1 MSDILLPAL
10 KDARWPSS
18 TMVVC
23 RQLAPELDSPHIPY
37 VAFGYD
43 RPHTFEFLNREGLPD
58 LGRTAEEIERIA
70 VNNLLQ
76 RPAEWQHYGSK
87 DDIEM
92 LLWDGDYFA
101 AEHILNADFMRDAQL
116 ILEAYILAVGIPR
129 RGLLLVTNG
138 VQPPEKLRAFGAV
151 VSAQFYRAESA
162 PISPVVFGVKDGQI
176 VGMLSGGEEAGRQ
189 IAAEQAQQENKNLYI
204 SGSVLTDDDSGLQTV
219 EIVAGSPDINLLSQA
234 ILGAFKQA
242 LNDFH
247 SREDFSGVVRF
258 VLIPAMTPDSPALRQ
273 SMASLTNHLNGIA
286 AEIAR
291 ITDAKHTVAVQI
303 VYGDEAAES
312 E

>member
-1 MSDILLPAL
+1 VSDILLPAL
-10 KDARWPSS
+10 KDARWSSS

-23 RQLAPELDSPHIPY
+23 RQLAPELNSPHIPY

-43 RPHTFEFLNREGLPD
+43 RPHTFEFLNRDKLPE
-58 LGRTAEEIERIA
+58 LGRTLPEIEAVA

-76 RPAEWQHYGSK
+76 RGAEWQHYGSK

-101 AEHILNADFMRDAQL
+101 AEQILNADFMRDAQL

-129 RGLLLVTNG
+129 RGLLLVTDG
-138 VQPPEKLRAFGAV
+138 VQTPEKLGAFGAV

-162 PISPVVFGVKDGQI
+162 PISPLVFGVKDGQI
-176 VGMLSGGEEAGRQ
+176 VGMLAGGEEVGRQ
-189 IAAEQAQQENKNLYI
+189 IAEEQAQQENKNLYI
-204 SGSVLTDDDSGLQTV
+204 SGSVVTDDETGLQTV

-247 SREDFSGVVRF
+247 AQESFSGVVRF
-258 VLIPAMTPDSPALRQ
+258 VLIPAMTPDTPALRQ
-273 SMASLTNHLNGIA
+273 MIATLTQHLNGIA
-286 AEIAR
+286 LEIAG
-291 ITDAKHTVAVQI
+291 ITDASRSVQAVI
-303 VYGDEAAES
+303 VYGDEALS